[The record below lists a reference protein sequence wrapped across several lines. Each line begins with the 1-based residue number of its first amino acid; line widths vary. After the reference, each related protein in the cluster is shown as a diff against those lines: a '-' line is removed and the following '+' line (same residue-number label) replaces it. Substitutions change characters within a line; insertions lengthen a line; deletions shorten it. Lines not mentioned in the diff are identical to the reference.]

1 MPGNAGARTRRSH
14 QQLLFADNQEEQRFH
29 QPEKKPPSA
38 TAMPAM
44 ANM

>member
-1 MPGNAGARTRRSH
+1 MEPASVEHVGDVVE
-14 QQLLFADNQEEQRFH
+14 LFNQEEQRSH